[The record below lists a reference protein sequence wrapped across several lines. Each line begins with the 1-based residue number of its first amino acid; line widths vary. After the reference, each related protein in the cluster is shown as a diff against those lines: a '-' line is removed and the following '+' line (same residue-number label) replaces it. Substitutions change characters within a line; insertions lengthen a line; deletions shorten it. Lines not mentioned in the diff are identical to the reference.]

1 MTGTLFDTT
10 TARSLIDQL
19 PLELTFTDH
28 GGQDKVADLPAPLS
42 FEGMPAGNDAD
53 PLTIGCCAPYRALVL
68 YCERVGHCNG
78 IVRLGEFDELAAVRE
93 HDDAST
99 ALLSRHD

>member
-10 TARSLIDQL
+10 AARSLIDQL

-28 GGQDKVADLPAPLS
+28 GGQEKIADLPAPLS

-53 PLTIGCCAPYRALVL
+53 PLTIGYYAPDRALVL
-68 YCERVGHCNG
+68 YCEQVGHCNG
-78 IVRLGEFDELAAVRE
+78 IVRPGEFDELEAAV
-93 HDDAST
+93 ST
-99 ALLSRHD
+99 TTPPPPV